1 MAVITRPL
9 PLSERLAYRWERVSK
24 PLYYLILIAWAIIAL
39 APLYFTLVFSL
50 KPVANVYDP
59 PIWFPSP
66 FTLENYKTV
75 IRSFEL
81 FPRWLLNSL
90 IVSLTVTVL
99 RVFFCAMGGYAF
111 ARMEFPLKGL
121 LFGAMLVS
129 MMIPGQVTLIPNFLV
144 VGPGII
150 RGGIKLN
157 TLPLIGALFENTKAA
172 IPTGFGLLDNLGGVI
187 LPGVVTAFGIFM
199 MTQYYKSIPRELE
212 EAAMIDGLGRWG
224 IFLRIVL
231 PISQTQLLTLA
242 LLTFQ
247 GEWNAF
253 MWPLVVLRTPEKF
266 TLPLG
271 LQWFKGEY
279 YTLYSIVLAGS
290 LFNTL
295 PILILFF
302 LFQRYFV
309 QGIATTGLKEF

>member
-9 PLSERLAYRWERVSK
+9 ALSERLAYRWEKISRPV
-24 PLYYLILIAWAIIAL
+24 YYLILIAWAIIAL

-50 KPVANVYDP
+50 KPVANIYDP
-59 PIWFPSP
+59 PIWLPRP
-66 FTLENYKTV
+66 FTLENYITV

-90 IVSLTVTVL
+90 IVSLVVTVL
-99 RVFFCAMGGYAF
+99 RVLFCAMGGYAF
-111 ARMEFPLKGL
+111 ARMEFPLKGF
-121 LFGAMLVS
+121 LFSAMLVS

-144 VGPGII
+144 VGPGIV

-157 TLPLIGALFENTKAA
+157 TLPLIGALFADSKVA
-172 IPTGFGLLDNLGGVI
+172 IPTGFGLLDNLAGVI

-224 IFLRIVL
+224 IFFRIVL

-253 MWPLVVLRTPEKF
+253 MWPLVVLRTPENF

-279 YTLYSIVLAGS
+279 YTLYSVVLAGS